1 MQTFS
6 KLQSFIRSYGIR
18 RGADKRTGPYV
29 SSQNHIVIG
38 GCGRSG
44 TTLVRVIL
52 DSHPQISCGPESNA
66 FLPPVLNLHRLK
78 EKLKLASED
87 LDAAYYTSRSRAE
100 FIDHLARFFRGS
112 TGKPRWA
119 EKTPKNVHHLH
130 YIFEKFPQAKFI
142 HVLRDGR
149 DVACS
154 LRTHPRHRVV
164 DGKLV
169 PVNTWKPMKYCA
181 TRWRDSLLSA
191 KPHMS
196 DPRFHNVRYERLV
209 TEPRQ
214 TIMELMRFL
223 GEPWDEA
230 LLAHTEAASTFRDVT
245 AFPQN
250 PEALQPI
257 GTAAVARW
265 QRDMT
270 EDDKRIFREIAGDL
284 LIEYGYASD
293 NNW

>member
-1 MQTFS
+1 MEAFS

-18 RGADKRTGPYV
+18 RGADKRTGSYV
-29 SSQNHIVIG
+29 SSQSHIAIG

-52 DSHPQISCGPESNA
+52 DSHPQLSCGPELNVY
-66 FLPPVLNLHRLK
+66 LPQVLNLSRLK
-78 EKLKLASED
+78 EKLKLAKD
-87 LDAAYYTSRSRAE
+87 LDTAYYTSRSRAE
-100 FIDHLARFFRGS
+100 FIDHLAGLVRGT

-130 YIFEKFPQAKFI
+130 YIFEKFPKAKFI

-164 DGKLV
+164 GGKLV

-181 TRWRDSLLSA
+181 ARWRDSLLSA

-196 DPRFHNVRYERLV
+196 DPRFHTVRYEQLV
-209 TEPRQ
+209 TNPRQ
-214 TIMELMRFL
+214 TIADLMRFL
-223 GEPWDEA
+223 DEPWDNA
-230 LLAHTEAASTFRDVT
+230 LLAHSEAASTFRDVT

-270 EDDKRIFREIAGDL
+270 EEDKRIFRDIAGEL
-284 LIEYGYASD
+284 LIEHGYASD
-293 NNW
+293 HNW